1 MNRRV
6 TLDSR
11 RASGHAGD
19 VPVRVVLSPADRAV
33 DELIRVL
40 GQRGHVVIGP
50 RLRDG
55 AIVLDEVDGVG
66 SLPVG
71 WTDEQEAAT
80 YRVHRRDDRSLFAY
94 AVGPQS
100 PRRFLSAP
108 HKTLWSAQRIDGGF
122 ELVDDA
128 TPEPPPYAFIG
139 VRACELAA
147 IAVQDRVLRDG
158 PYPDPSYV
166 RARERAFFVG
176 VNCGSPAATCFCTSM
191 GTGPAVEAG
200 HDLVATE
207 LLDGIRHELVV
218 EVGTERGAEVLADVR
233 SVVSSRPATDADLGA
248 ARQVVAESVVRMTRR
263 LEPRVARDV
272 LMTNLEH
279 PRWDDVAQRCLS
291 CTNCTLVCPT
301 CFCTAVED
309 VSSLDGDRAERV
321 QRWDSCFTLG
331 HSMLHGAGSVRGDTR
346 SRYRQWLTHK
356 LGTWWDQFGESGCVG
371 CGRCI
376 AWCPAGIDLTEE
388 VAAIAQ
394 EDHP

>member
-1 MNRRV
+1 M
-6 TLDSR
+6 T
-11 RASGHAGD
+11 ASL
-19 VPVRVVLSPADRAV
+19 VLTAAAQGV
-33 DELIRVL
+33 DELIAALAR
-40 GQRGHVVIGP
+40 RGYCVVGP

-55 AIVLDEVDGVG
+55 AMVLEELQGAA

-80 YRVHRRDDRSLFAY
+80 YRVHRRDDRALFAY

-100 PRRFLSAP
+100 PRRYLSP
-108 HKTLWSAQRIDGGF
+108 PRKTLWSALRIEGGF
-122 ELVDDA
+122 QFEGEAD
-128 TPEPPPYAFIG
+128 EPPPYAFVG
-139 VRACELAA
+139 VKACELAA
-147 IAVQDRVLRDG
+147 IAVQDKVLHDG

-166 RARERAFFVG
+166 RARQQAFFVG

-200 HDLVATE
+200 HDLAITE
-207 LLDGIRHELVV
+207 LLTAGAHELLV
-218 EVGTERGAEVLADVR
+218 EIGSDRGAEVMAEVQ
-233 SVVSSRPATDADLGA
+233 STVSWRPATDGDREAKH
-248 ARQVVAESVVRMTRR
+248 QIVAESAVRMTRR
-263 LEPRVARDV
+263 LEPTVARDV
-272 LMTNLEH
+272 LIANLEH
-279 PRWDDVAQRCLS
+279 PRWDDVATRCLS

-301 CFCTAVED
+301 CFCSAVEE

-331 HSMLHGAGSVRGDTR
+331 HSTLHGAGSVRGDTR

-356 LGTWWDQFGESGCVG
+356 LSTWWDQFGVSGCVG

-388 VAAIAQ
+388 VAAIAREKEQ
-394 EDHP
+394 